1 MAWLI
6 FCIDGREIDRRR
18 LTGSLVV
25 GRSAVCDV
33 CIRDRLISRR
43 HCRIER
49 EERGWI
55 AVDLNSK
62 NGLWLKER
70 RIQRRALRDG
80 DQLRMGRLHVMFAV
94 QPKPLARSRSP
105 QVPLR
110 PRPARM
116 LSGVDPSS
124 EAADDFLPQLE
135 LPAAPRPRPADPPSY
150 AREDMY
156 GLFNA
161 IASSSWDSI
170 YDGASSRQRDRQ
182 LPRLVPPRLEPH
194 TLDLFPNHQD
204 SFKTPVTARSAGL
217 FRLAAQ
223 IARWPICKRSCD

>member
-6 FCIDGREIDRRR
+6 FLVDGREIDRRR
-18 LTGSLVV
+18 LTGTLVV

-43 HCRIER
+43 HCRIEPQ
-49 EERGWI
+49 ERGWI
-55 AVDLNSK
+55 AVDLGSK

-80 DQLRMGRLHVMFAV
+80 DQLRIGRLKVLFRV
-94 QPKPLARSRSP
+94 QPKPLPRSRSP
-105 QVPLR
+105 QIPLR

-116 LSGVDPSS
+116 LSGVGPTP
-124 EAADDFLPQLE
+124 EAADDFLPEPALS
-135 LPAAPRPRPADPPSY
+135 AAPRPHPADPPSY

-170 YDGASSRQRDRQ
+170 YDGVSTRSRDRQ
-182 LPRLVPPRLEPH
+182 LPRLVQPG
-194 TLDLFPNHQD
+194 LDAHSVVLFPNHQY
-204 SFKTPVTARSAGL
+204 FANAPVMKRRARL

-223 IARWPICKRSCD
+223 IARLANL